1 MQTLRVSLEDARANG
16 DRLHRESELVVEN
29 VNSWVKEQKYV
40 PPDPMISRVKY
51 MLFCFVHLLFHFF
64 SPGKVTRGLP
74 ADSGKFETFLLASV
88 KLIAAVKLIN
98 LVQSRSIGLLDCS
111 SLTDERTNCP
121 NLPAQKIMHIFCG
134 KCNTHYVIEF
144 LRLTEC

>member
-40 PPDPMISRVKY
+40 PTDPMISRVKY
-51 MLFCFVHLLFHFF
+51 MFCFVHLLFHFL

-74 ADSGKFETFLLASV
+74 ADSGKFEKF
-88 KLIAAVKLIN
+88 
-98 LVQSRSIGLLDCS
+98 
-111 SLTDERTNCP
+111 
-121 NLPAQKIMHIFCG
+121 
-134 KCNTHYVIEF
+134 
-144 LRLTEC
+144 